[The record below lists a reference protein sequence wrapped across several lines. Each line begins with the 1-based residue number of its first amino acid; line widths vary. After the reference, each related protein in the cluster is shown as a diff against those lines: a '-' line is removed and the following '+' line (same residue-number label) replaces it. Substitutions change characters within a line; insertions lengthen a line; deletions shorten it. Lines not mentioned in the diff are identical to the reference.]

1 MWALVGEYMSVT
13 SNEERGFMDVL
24 MPQSARVTW
33 EDYIAEGA
41 V

>member
-24 MPQSARVTW
+24 MPQSARASW
-33 EDYIAEGA
+33 EDFAAEGA